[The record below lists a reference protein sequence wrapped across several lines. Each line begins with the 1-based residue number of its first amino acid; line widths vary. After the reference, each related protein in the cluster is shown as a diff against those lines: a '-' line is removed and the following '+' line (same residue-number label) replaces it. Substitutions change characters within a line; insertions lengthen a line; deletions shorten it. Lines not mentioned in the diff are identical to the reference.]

1 MRVFRCSSKRVSG
14 RLALWCALLGFAAA
28 GPVQAQLWKVELA
41 FHVHCFSGV
50 AEAEA
55 QRLEYWSEALA
66 RGNPDPDCVA
76 RQPIA
81 PPVLLKWVTLQ
92 EDDES
97 EMAVVRLEIDPGDRA
112 VIDSAMKAWLRQVI
126 AITLQNRIVATVFL
140 TGTTHDDRIPVH
152 IQDKEGAAAL
162 LSDLRTLLGKPR

>member
-1 MRVFRCSSKRVSG
+1 MRAFRCLSKRVRG
-14 RLALWCALLGFAAA
+14 RLALSCALFGLAAA

-55 QRLEYWSEALA
+55 QRLEYWNEALA

-92 EDDES
+92 DDDES
-97 EMAVVRLEIDPGDRA
+97 EMVVVRLEIDPAHRA
-112 VIDSAMKAWLRQVI
+112 AIDSAMRDKLRQVI

-140 TGTTHDDRIPVH
+140 TGTTHDHQIPIH
-152 IQDKEGAAAL
+152 IQDKGGAAAL